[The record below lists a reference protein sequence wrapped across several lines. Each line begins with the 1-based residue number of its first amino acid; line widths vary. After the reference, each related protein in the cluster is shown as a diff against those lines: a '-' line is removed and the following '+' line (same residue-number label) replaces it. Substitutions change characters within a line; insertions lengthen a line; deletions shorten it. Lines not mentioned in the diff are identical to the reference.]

1 MKLFIQN
8 YTMDNFES
16 SKSYSQEF
24 IYSPVGIFLFK
35 QKKWRKQTIVQEKY
49 YEITHKDMYILV
61 EDNVYHYDD
70 AITHIPYEHVTVK
83 ETFETCIID
92 YNLSL
97 IKHSYLNQES
107 YYFET
112 KSKVDEA
119 LFDTLLSFLSKK

>member
-1 MKLFIQN
+1 
-8 YTMDNFES
+8 MDNFES

-35 QKKWRKQTIVQEKY
+35 QKKWRKQTIVREKY

-70 AITHIPYEHVTVK
+70 AITYIPYEHVTVK

-112 KSKVDEA
+112 NKVDDA
-119 LFDTLLSFLSKK
+119 LFDTLISFLSKK

>member
-35 QKKWRKQTIVQEKY
+35 QKKWRKQTIVREKY

-61 EDNVYHYDD
+61 EDNVYHYD